1 MPTPTERATLRGGT
15 IAPERPEHPG
25 LETQVGPGVQ
35 DSPEVRT
42 GPEVE
47 ARPET
52 QAGPAAPA
60 TDAPRAGHAPLPA
73 PAVAEAAPRKKRRR
87 LWLLLPI
94 LLVIGGVAGLFGYR
108 YWYESTYFVMT
119 ENASV
124 TGDLVQVGSLNAG
137 RLLYTRVEVGDTVKQ
152 GQEIAVVGMP
162 QQVGAVPM
170 GGAPVMQETG
180 GIDAQVPVR
189 APLNGIVAAR
199 MGSAGGTVSA
209 GQPIYAIVDP
219 TQVWVKANI
228 EEDKIARVQVGQ
240 PVEVHVDALGQSFP
254 GKVASI
260 TPASAATFSLLP
272 SGNTSGNFT
281 KVTQLVPIK
290 IVVDS
295 GGAVLPLGTSVE
307 IKILVRQPG
316 GGLPWQP

>member
-1 MPTPTERATLRGGT
+1 MPTPSTERAPLHGRT
-15 IAPERPEHPG
+15 IAPERPEP
-25 LETQVGPGVQ
+25 P
-35 DSPEVRT
+35 SP
-42 GPEVE
+42 
-47 ARPET
+47 
-52 QAGPAAPA
+52 QAD
-60 TDAPRAGHAPLPA
+60 TSPA
-73 PAVAEAAPRKKRRR
+73 PASAVDRARGSRAAQPAPVLAEAPPRTKRRR

-94 LLVIGGVAGLFGYR
+94 LLVIGGLAGTFGYR

-119 ENASV
+119 ENAQV
-124 TGDLVQVGSLNAG
+124 TGDLVQVGSLNPG
-137 RLLYTRVEVGDTVKQ
+137 RLLSTRVEVGDTVKQ
-152 GQEIAVVGMP
+152 GQEIAVIGMP
-162 QQVGAVPM
+162 QQVGAVPFS
-170 GGAPVMQETG
+170 GAPVMQETG
-180 GIDAQVPVR
+180 ASDAQVPVR
-189 APLNGIVAAR
+189 SPLNGIVAAR

-240 PVEVHVDALGQSFP
+240 PVEVHVDALGRSFP
-254 GKVASI
+254 GRVVSI

-295 GGAVLPLGTSVE
+295 GGVVLPLGTSVE
-307 IKILVRQPG
+307 IKVQVRSPG
-316 GGLPWQP
+316 GGVPWQP